1 MTTTTTS
8 INSMA
13 NESQL
18 SRSEERIPLTQCKY
32 SSEGSCPAVWGMG
45 SLMTVLPDS
54 PSPICSGCSTP
65 RNSKTLCTS
74 QVPTGFSTAR
84 KKSSCAVHFDS
95 KKSTSSNEVDKWMDN
110 TKSVCHFQH
119 NNLQNNQ
126 SKACDHE
133 VEEESSIPEELSYVS
148 CGSSIHGASELD
160 SMNNEQQK
168 MMTRLKPYHAFL
180 DDVKRHEIEAE
191 INAWKKAKYMK
202 LINKLERKEAAI
214 NDWEFEKNKKA
225 IEEMKKLED
234 KLARKRAQALKET
247 EKKISRAK
255 KVANKKTTKAR
266 RSTIEE
272 MSAVSIFSEKVRA
285 TKSLL
290 LLKLRKFC

>member
-1 MTTTTTS
+1 M
-8 INSMA
+8 IRICFH
-13 NESQL
+13 SQ
-18 SRSEERIPLTQCKY
+18 
-32 SSEGSCPAVWGMG
+32 
-45 SLMTVLPDS
+45 
-54 PSPICSGCSTP
+54 
-65 RNSKTLCTS
+65 
-74 QVPTGFSTAR
+74 
-84 KKSSCAVHFDS
+84 SSCAVHFDS

-126 SKACDHE
+126 SKGYPSLITSNIVNSFFLFFKVYAITIRTPFTACDHE

-202 LINKLERKEAAI
+202 LI
-214 NDWEFEKNKKA
+214 KK
-225 IEEMKKLED
+225 
-234 KLARKRAQALKET
+234 
-247 EKKISRAK
+247 
-255 KVANKKTTKAR
+255 
-266 RSTIEE
+266 
-272 MSAVSIFSEKVRA
+272 
-285 TKSLL
+285 
-290 LLKLRKFC
+290 